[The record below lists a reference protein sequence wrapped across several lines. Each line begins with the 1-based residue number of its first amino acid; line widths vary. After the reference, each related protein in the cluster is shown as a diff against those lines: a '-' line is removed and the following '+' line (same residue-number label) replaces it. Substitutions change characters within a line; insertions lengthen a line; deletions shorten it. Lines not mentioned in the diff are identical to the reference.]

1 MKMKNN
7 LSIGVDIVSIE
18 RIRDILRSSKR
29 DRFLSKIF
37 SSNEI
42 NDALSKLDEAQFF
55 AGRFAAKEAVRKA
68 KSNDSLRPSNS
79 FKSIEIFNYKGGKP
93 GVKAPNC
100 KNVELSI
107 SHDGG
112 YAIAFCVSI

>member
-42 NDALSKLDEAQFF
+42 NDALSKHE
-55 AGRFAAKEAVRKA
+55 
-68 KSNDSLRPSNS
+68 
-79 FKSIEIFNYKGGKP
+79 
-93 GVKAPNC
+93 
-100 KNVELSI
+100 
-107 SHDGG
+107 
-112 YAIAFCVSI
+112 